1 MHTMHMMLKIAYHNQ
16 EKGLPDFKDTRIIL
30 PSPPSSP
37 IYHYP
42 IFTEYYYP
50 IIYGI
55 RNSTVELFKEINDI
69 NILRKHLG
77 IVTEN
82 YVTLWNEK

>member
-1 MHTMHMMLKIAYHNQ
+1 MHMMLKIAYHNQ

-37 IYHYP
+37 IY
-42 IFTEYYYP
+42 YYP

-55 RNSTVELFKEINDI
+55 LLSYYIWNTEFYSRTV
-69 NILRKHLG
+69 
-77 IVTEN
+77 
-82 YVTLWNEK
+82 